1 MGDDSKL
8 LMRVENLTVSRGS
21 QKVIQDVNIELKAGE
36 IMILNGENGCGKS
49 TLIEAMANI
58 LPYEKGTVIHTK
70 PVFGL
75 SLQQNGIH
83 GDELVHER
91 LTYSMMI
98 ANGNPSEMDKILTH
112 WNLLHRKE
120 DRFAHLSFGLKRK
133 ISVIQGLM
141 PSYCSKDSRL
151 CLLDEPTEGL
161 DKNSVKLFANDLI
174 DLASKGHG
182 FIIATHDPRIS
193 EVATKICNIDEKIIE
208 IENVKNT
215 NKVLNKVPTINEK
228 DSNANLAKALWSKNI
243 SQRTMLPILKRGL
256 PLIISW
262 LIIAGLISEL
272 NYESIPSNLAG
283 GLILLPGFLAAL
295 IKPTELQ
302 YFHESRCGDWWK
314 AMIYEPI
321 MPRTTFLEIIVIIL
335 APFFTS
341 LLILN
346 GSLPNDI
353 FMLLFCSFS
362 ILLVMYANNAIYSL
376 AENMPRE
383 NATFIPLLTLILI
396 WPYLISSDI
405 ILTQEI
411 ENSVNQIIL
420 ITIIPSIIYL
430 VVPTLSKR

>member
-1 MGDDSKL
+1 
-8 LMRVENLTVSRGS
+8 
-21 QKVIQDVNIELKAGE
+21 
-36 IMILNGENGCGKS
+36 
-49 TLIEAMANI
+49 
-58 LPYEKGTVIHTK
+58 
-70 PVFGL
+70 
-75 SLQQNGIH
+75 
-83 GDELVHER
+83 
-91 LTYSMMI
+91 
-98 ANGNPSEMDKILTH
+98 
-112 WNLLHRKE
+112 
-120 DRFAHLSFGLKRK
+120 
-133 ISVIQGLM
+133 
-141 PSYCSKDSRL
+141 
-151 CLLDEPTEGL
+151 
-161 DKNSVKLFANDLI
+161 
-174 DLASKGHG
+174 
-182 FIIATHDPRIS
+182 
-193 EVATKICNIDEKIIE
+193 E

-321 MPRTTFLEIIVIIL
+321 MPRTTFLEILAIFL

-346 GSLPNDI
+346 GSLPDETLI
-353 FMLLFCSFS
+353 LFFCSFS

-383 NATFIPLLTLILI
+383 NAT
-396 WPYLISSDI
+396 
-405 ILTQEI
+405 
-411 ENSVNQIIL
+411 
-420 ITIIPSIIYL
+420 
-430 VVPTLSKR
+430 